1 MKNHIS
7 SILATIL
14 AAVAVS
20 CTDAG
25 TYEFASLYEGLQFDM
40 PRVERPQI
48 PSRNVCITDF
58 GGVGDGLTLNTK
70 AFADAIDNLVSLG
83 GGRITVPE
91 GMWLSGP
98 ITLKS
103 GIELHLEKNAVL
115 MFDPDMDLYQ
125 IIDTNFEGQDMQRC
139 ISPINAYKVKDIA
152 ITGEGII
159 DGNGQAWRELKMF
172 NCPPTVW
179 KARVASGGVLSNKGD
194 VWFPDEGYK
203 LARENSNG
211 FNKPNDDLDK
221 LFIKRFLRPVL
232 VSIRECENVLL
243 EGCTFQ
249 NSPAWNLHPL
259 FSKNVIIKDVTVRN
273 PAWSVNGDGLDIDA
287 CENVILTGTSFD
299 VGDDAICIK
308 SGKDEDGRRHAVK
321 CRNLLISDCT
331 VYSGHGGFVVGSE
344 MSGGVENIRIS
355 DCVFNGTDVG
365 LRFKSTRGRGGVVKD
380 IWIDNIRMK
389 DIINDAVIFNLYYGG
404 KSVSEMKAQGVNA
417 GGVGD
422 IPEVD
427 ETTPQFKDIHVSRVI
442 CNGAAS
448 AIYINGLPE
457 MPVSG
462 MDFTDCIF
470 KAAKGVEI
478 NHARDICL
486 TGVKVITPD
495 GEGIIRNDVENL
507 TVK

>member
-211 FNKPNDDLDK
+211 FNKPNDDLVLLWGLAVGNIVESVSIENVK
-221 LFIKRFLRPVL
+221 VGGEGTAGSRLFIDGSNFSNYLYNKGTKVRPQTSG
-232 VSIRECENVLL
+232 VSY
-243 EGCTFQ
+243 
-249 NSPAWNLHPL
+249 W
-259 FSKNVIIKDVTVRN
+259 
-273 PAWSVNGDGLDIDA
+273 
-287 CENVILTGTSFD
+287 
-299 VGDDAICIK
+299 
-308 SGKDEDGRRHAVK
+308 SGK
-321 CRNLLISDCT
+321 
-331 VYSGHGGFVVGSE
+331 
-344 MSGGVENIRIS
+344 
-355 DCVFNGTDVG
+355 
-365 LRFKSTRGRGGVVKD
+365 
-380 IWIDNIRMK
+380 
-389 DIINDAVIFNLYYGG
+389 
-404 KSVSEMKAQGVNA
+404 
-417 GGVGD
+417 
-422 IPEVD
+422 
-427 ETTPQFKDIHVSRVI
+427 
-442 CNGAAS
+442 
-448 AIYINGLPE
+448 
-457 MPVSG
+457 
-462 MDFTDCIF
+462 
-470 KAAKGVEI
+470 
-478 NHARDICL
+478 
-486 TGVKVITPD
+486 
-495 GEGIIRNDVENL
+495 
-507 TVK
+507 